1 MQAALCLD
9 AEVPQKTSESVNQQG
24 AQNSLSPRLSTIV
37 ELSLENGIIG
47 QVFFSEREDKVYEF
61 LGPHSNPHFQ
71 CFLCD
76 FFYDLTLVLFTLE
89 FQSLLTRQGF
99 PRKKLFG
106 QNRVVNWRAS
116 LLILHIYTPIIS
128 IFGAKHEE
136 RKHY

>member
-24 AQNSLSPRLSTIV
+24 AQNSLSLSSSTIV

-47 QVFFSEREDKVYEF
+47 QVFFSERAEDKVYEF
-61 LGPHSNPHFQ
+61 LGQPLFSNPHFQ

-76 FFYDLTLVLFTLE
+76 FFYDLTLVLLTLE

-116 LLILHIYTPIIS
+116 LTTYLHAHHIHFWGKT
-128 IFGAKHEE
+128 
-136 RKHY
+136 